1 MFYIY
6 LFLFQKSMPF
16 ETVPFFLSHF
26 RNIDIQRGAESLHHF
41 TVMELLKGFRTK
53 KRLRVYDVCRVCV
66 IG

>member
-1 MFYIY
+1 
-6 LFLFQKSMPF
+6 MPF

-26 RNIDIQRGAESLHHF
+26 RNIDIQGGAESLHHF